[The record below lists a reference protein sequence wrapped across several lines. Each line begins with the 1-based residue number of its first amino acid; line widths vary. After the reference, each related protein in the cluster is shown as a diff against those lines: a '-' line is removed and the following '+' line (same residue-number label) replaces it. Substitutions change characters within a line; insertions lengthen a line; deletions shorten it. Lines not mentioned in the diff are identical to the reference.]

1 MRPRKGRD
9 GLSIDAYIAACPPQ
23 VRPVLQR
30 IRRIVRRTVP
40 AATETISYRM
50 PAFRLERTFIYFAAF
65 KNHIGIYPPVRAD
78 KALAKALAPYRGPKG
93 NLKFPLD
100 RPMPYELI
108 ARVVAALSRSN
119 IPGR

>member
-1 MRPRKGRD
+1 
-9 GLSIDAYIAACPPQ
+9 LSIDEYISGCPPE
-23 VRPVLQR
+23 VRPILQE
-30 IRRIVRRTVP
+30 IRRIVKRTAP

-65 KNHIGIYPPVRAD
+65 KNHIGIYPPVRGD
-78 KALAKALAPYRGPKG
+78 KALARALAPYRGPNG

-108 ARVVAALSRSN
+108 ARVVLALSRSN

>member
-1 MRPRKGRD
+1 M
-9 GLSIDAYIAACPPQ
+9 SVDAYISGCPPE
-23 VRPVLQR
+23 VRPVLRQ
-30 IRRIVRRTVP
+30 IRRIVKRTVP

-50 PAFRLERTFIYFAAF
+50 PAYRLERTFLYFAAF
-65 KNHIGIYPPVRAD
+65 KNHIGIYPPVKGDR
-78 KALAKALAPYRGPKG
+78 ALAKALAPYRGPKG

-108 ARVVAALSRSN
+108 ARVVAALSRSC